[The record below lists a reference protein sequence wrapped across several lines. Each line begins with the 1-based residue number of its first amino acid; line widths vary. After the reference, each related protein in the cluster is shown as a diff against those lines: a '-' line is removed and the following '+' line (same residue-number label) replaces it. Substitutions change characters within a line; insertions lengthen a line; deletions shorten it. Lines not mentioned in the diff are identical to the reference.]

1 MDEADRDMDMAADPF
16 LEAGIDIPKEL
27 PYQKKKPTPKL
38 KMKINSRRNS
48 IVDQGVDAVSIG
60 GGSVASVAKATS
72 NTMISISRLQ
82 QFRRKLSRSYLKHDG
97 RGAGESGPRDIEV
110 PASRG
115 HADTASMPHG
125 LKIAGQAHVEGDFF
139 YHYMMCFVL
148 PV

>member
-72 NTMISISRLQ
+72 STMISISRLQ

-97 RGAGESGPRDIEV
+97 RGVGAGESGPRDIEV

-115 HADTASMPHG
+115 HAGTVSMPHG
-125 LKIAGQAHVEGDFF
+125 LKIAGQTHVEGDF
-139 YHYMMCFVL
+139 L
-148 PV
+148 KKS